1 MDFKKIVPHLIGIGI
16 LLAVAAI
23 FFAPNAFGG
32 KVLPQPDNDKARGMA
47 AEIQH
52 YIDTEGKVPLW
63 TNSAFG
69 GMPAFQIYSA
79 VENNWTEP
87 AFRALFLGTD
97 YTTVWVQVLIAML
110 CMYLL
115 LSVLGGNWRVAVFG
129 ALAYGITSYNMDL
142 LEAGHSTK
150 MATLAIAPGI
160 FAGAVLL
167 TRGRLLLGG
176 GIMALFVAMQV
187 FANHVQITYYTLL
200 LTGIYFLA
208 RLVEVIIGQRKK
220 DGVLGVPI
228 VTESAGAGA
237 SAAAGGGSAIVGW
250 LKAAVV
256 AVLAVALGFGSNL
269 SKLWPTYEY
278 SKETI
283 RGKSDLTAKAG
294 KGDGLDKDYLFGWS
308 CGKAESLTLLIP
320 HFAGGGGNER
330 FPNTKIYK
338 AIAAQGGRQQADQ
351 GTQPY
356 LYTGSQPF
364 VGTAIYFGAIVCF
377 LFFLGAWLVP
387 GSAKWWLFT
396 GGLFMVSLAWGKH
409 FGLNFFFYDHLP
421 MFNKF
426 RAVTMAFGMG
436 QLCVAALAALALQ
449 KLCDA
454 DIALARKKQAVWVGL
469 GAIGFLFLLALWLG
483 GEGAQDSEIRA
494 NAEIFKMIQDDRA
507 ALLKA
512 DLMRSLIFILISAAL
527 ILLYLGGRLKAAVMV
542 LAVAG
547 LSLFDHWGVCARTI
561 SSDDFEEKR
570 AATKPPTEEAYDK
583 QIKQDKD
590 LSYRVLDLSRGSFT
604 TNWNTS
610 YFHKSLTGYHA
621 AKLQR
626 YQEVVDSVLSQQ
638 QNFMQVIG
646 MMNGKYIVDQGKRLI
661 PNSFACGNA
670 WFVKN
675 YQIMPSPEAE
685 LQGLKTLNPQD
696 TALIEQA
703 YAAPLQN
710 LDIQWDSAN
719 TIRLTAYHPDRM
731 EYQYSAKTD
740 QLAVFSEM
748 YYTPERGWN
757 VLLDGQPV
765 AGGFT
770 KANYLLRAMRLP
782 AGEHK
787 LEMRFEPK
795 SFYTGEKVSL
805 IASLLTLLAFFGG
818 LFWLWKSG
826 SFGNPGQLSD
836 VERPESSRPAA
847 PAKTAP
853 VPEKKKGKK

>member
-87 AFRALFLGTD
+87 AFRALFLGGD
-97 YTTVWVQVLIAML
+97 YTTVWVQLFLAMAF
-110 CMYLL
+110 MYLL
-115 LSVLGGNWRVAVFG
+115 LSTLKADWRVAVFG
-129 ALAYGITSYNMDL
+129 ALAYGITSYNADI

-150 MATLAIAPGI
+150 MMALAIAPGI

-176 GIMALFVAMQV
+176 GLMALCVAMQV

-200 LTGIYFLA
+200 LVGIYFLA
-208 RLVEVIIGQRKK
+208 RLVEVARHGAW
-220 DGVLGVPI
+220 
-228 VTESAGAGA
+228 AGW
-237 SAAAGGGSAIVGW
+237 I
-250 LKAAVV
+250 KAAVV
-256 AVLAVALGFGSNL
+256 AAFAVALGFGSNL

-278 SKETI
+278 SQETI
-283 RGKSDLTAKAG
+283 RGKSDLAAKAN

-308 CGKAESLTLLIP
+308 CGKAESLTLLVP
-320 HFAGGGGNER
+320 HFAGGGAGER
-330 FPNTKIYK
+330 FPNTQIYK
-338 AIAAQGGRQQADQ
+338 AIAQQGGRQQAEQ
-351 GTQPY
+351 GAQQY
-356 LYTGSQPF
+356 LYTGAQPF

-387 GSAKWWLFT
+387 GSAKWWFFT
-396 GGLFMVSLAWGKH
+396 GGLFMVSLAWGKN

-426 RAVTMAFGMG
+426 RAVTMALGMG
-436 QLCVAALAALALQ
+436 QLCAAGLAALALQ

-469 GAIGFLFLLALWLG
+469 GATGFLFLLALLLG
-483 GEGAQDSEIRA
+483 GEGAQDSELRA
-494 NAEIFKMIQDDRA
+494 NPEILKMIREDRA

-512 DLMRSLIFILISAAL
+512 DLMRSLIFVLMAAAL
-527 ILLYLGGRLKAAVMV
+527 IMLYLGGRVKAALMV

-547 LSLFDHWGVCARTI
+547 LSLFDHWSVCARTI

-570 AATKPPTEEAYDK
+570 TATKPPTEEAYDK

-590 LSYRVLDLSRGSFT
+590 LSYRVLDLSRGGFA

-626 YQEVVDSVLSQQ
+626 YQEVVDSVLNTQ
-638 QNFMQVIG
+638 QNFMQVVG
-646 MMNGKYIVDQGKRLI
+646 MMNGKYIVDQGKRVI
-661 PNSFACGNA
+661 PNAFTCGNA

-675 YQIMPSPEAE
+675 YQTVPTPEAE
-685 LQGLKTLNPQD
+685 LQGLKTLNPKD
-696 TALIEQA
+696 TALIEQS
-703 YAAPLQN
+703 YAASLQG

-719 TIRLTAYHPDRM
+719 TIRLTAYHPDKM
-731 EYQYSAKTD
+731 EYEYSAKTE

-748 YYTPERGWN
+748 YYSPQRGWN

-805 IASLLTLLAFFGG
+805 VASLLTLLAFFGG
-818 LFWLWKSG
+818 LFWLWKNG
-826 SFGNPGQLSD
+826 SLGTPGQLSD
-836 VERPESSRPAA
+836 VERPESSRPAP

-853 VPEKKKGKK
+853 VPDKKKGKK

>member
-16 LLAVAAI
+16 LLAVAAL
-23 FFAPNAFGG
+23 FFAPNAFSG

-87 AFRALFLGTD
+87 AFRALFLGSD
-97 YTTVWVQVLIAML
+97 YTTVWVQLFIAML
-110 CMYLL
+110 CMFLL
-115 LSVLGGNWRVAVFG
+115 LSTLKADWRVAVFG
-129 ALAYGITSYNMDL
+129 ALAYGITSYNADI

-150 MATLAIAPGI
+150 MMALAMAPGI

-167 TRGRLLLGG
+167 TGGRLLLGG

-208 RLVEVIIGQRKK
+208 RLVEVARH
-220 DGVLGVPI
+220 
-228 VTESAGAGA
+228 GAWA
-237 SAAAGGGSAIVGW
+237 GW
-250 LKAAVV
+250 LKAAAV
-256 AVLAVALGFGSNL
+256 AALAVALGFGSNL

-283 RGKSDLTAKAG
+283 RGKSGLTAKAS
-294 KGDGLDKDYLFGWS
+294 KGDGLDTDYLFGWS
-308 CGKAESLTLLIP
+308 YGKAESLTLLVP
-320 HFAGGGGNER
+320 HFAGGGAGER
-330 FPNTKIYK
+330 FPDTKIYK
-338 AIAAQGGRQQADQ
+338 AIAQQGGRQQADQ
-351 GTQPY
+351 GAQQY

-387 GSAKWWLFT
+387 GSAKWWFFT

-426 RAVTMAFGMG
+426 RAVTMALGMG
-436 QLCVAALAALALQ
+436 QLCAAGLAALALQ
-449 KLCDA
+449 KLCDP
-454 DIALARKKQAVWVGL
+454 DIALARKKQALWVGL
-469 GAIGFLFLLALWLG
+469 GTTGLLLLLAMTLG
-483 GEGAQDSEIRA
+483 GEGAQDDQIRD
-494 NAEIFKMIQDDRA
+494 NAQIFKMIQEDRA
-507 ALLKA
+507 ALLRA
-512 DLMRSLIFILISAAL
+512 DMLRSLGFVLAAAAL
-527 ILLYLGGRLKAAVMV
+527 IWLYLGGRLKAGLTV
-542 LAVAG
+542 LAIAG
-547 LSLFDHWGVCARTI
+547 LSLFDHWGVCSRTI

-570 AATKPPTEEAYDK
+570 AAVKPPVEEAYDK

-590 LSYRVLDLSRGSFT
+590 LSYRVLDLSRGGFAS
-604 TNWNTS
+604 NWNTS

-626 YQEVVDSVLSQQ
+626 YQEVVDSVLNGE
-638 QNFMQVIG
+638 QNFMRVVG
-646 MMNGKYIVDQGKRLI
+646 MMNGKYIVDQNKRLI
-661 PNSFACGNA
+661 PNTFACGNA

-675 YQIMPSPEAE
+675 YQTVPTPEAE
-685 LQGLKTLNPQD
+685 LQGLKTLNPRD

-703 YAAPLQN
+703 YATPLQN

-731 EYQYSAKTD
+731 EYEYSAKTD

-748 YYTPERGWN
+748 YYSPERGWN

-782 AGEHK
+782 AGQHK

-805 IASLLTLLAFFGG
+805 VASLLTLLAFFGG
-818 LFWLWKSG
+818 LFWWWKNG
-826 SFGNPGQLSD
+826 SMGSPAQLAD
-836 VERPESSRPAA
+836 IERAETSRPAA
-847 PAKTAP
+847 PAKPAP
-853 VPEKKKGKK
+853 VPDKKNGKK

>member
-23 FFAPNAFGG
+23 FFAPNAFSG

-79 VENNWTEP
+79 AENNWTEP

-97 YTTVWVQVLIAML
+97 YTTVWVQLFIAML

-115 LSVLGGNWRVAVFG
+115 LSVLGADWRVAVFG
-129 ALAYGITSYNMDL
+129 ALAYGVTSYHVDI

-150 MATLAIAPGI
+150 MMALAMAPGI

-167 TRGRLLLGG
+167 ARGRLLLGG

-200 LTGIYFLA
+200 LTSIYFLA
-208 RLVEVIIGQRKK
+208 RLVE
-220 DGVLGVPI
+220 
-228 VTESAGAGA
+228 SARHGAWA
-237 SAAAGGGSAIVGW
+237 GW
-250 LKAAVV
+250 LKAAAV
-256 AVLAVALGFGSNL
+256 AAFAVALGFGSNL

-283 RGKSDLTAKAG
+283 RGKSGLAAKAG
-294 KGDGLDKDYLFGWS
+294 KGDGLDQDYLFGWS
-308 CGKAESLTLLIP
+308 YGKAESLTLLVP
-320 HFAGGGGNER
+320 HFAGGGANER
-330 FPNTKIYK
+330 FPDTKIYK
-338 AIAAQGGRQQADQ
+338 AIAAQGGRQQAEQ
-351 GTQPY
+351 GAQQY
-356 LYTGSQPF
+356 LYTGAQPF

-387 GSAKWWLFT
+387 GSAKWWFFA
-396 GGLFMVSLAWGKH
+396 GGTFMVTLAWGKN

-426 RAVTMAFGMG
+426 RAVTMALGMG
-436 QLCVAALAALALQ
+436 QLCAAGLAALALQ

-469 GAIGFLFLLALWLG
+469 GVTGLLFVLALVLG

-494 NAEIFKMIQDDRA
+494 NAEIFKMIQADRA

-512 DLMRSLIFILISAAL
+512 DLMRSLIFVLLSAAL
-527 ILLYLGGRLKAAVMV
+527 ILLYLGGRVRAAVMV
-542 LAVAG
+542 LLVAG
-547 LSLFDHWGVCARTI
+547 LSLFDHWSVCARTI

-570 AATKPPTEEAYDK
+570 TAVKPPSEEAYDK

-604 TNWNTS
+604 SNWNTS

-638 QNFMQVIG
+638 QNFMQVVG
-646 MMNGKYIVDQGKRLI
+646 MMNSKYIVDQGKRVI

-675 YQIMPSPEAE
+675 YQIVPSPEAE
-685 LQGLKTLNPQD
+685 LQGLKTLNPRD

-719 TIRLTAYHPDRM
+719 TIRLSAYHPDTMRY
-731 EYQYSAKTD
+731 EYSAKTD

-748 YYTPERGWN
+748 YYSPERGWN

-805 IASLLTLLAFFGG
+805 AASLLTLLAFFGG
-818 LFWLWKSG
+818 LFWLWKNG
-826 SFGNPGQLSD
+826 SLGSPNQLSD
-836 VERPESSRPAA
+836 IERPEPSRPA
-847 PAKTAP
+847 PPVKTAA
-853 VPEKKKGKK
+853 VPEKKKGKR

>member
-16 LLAVAAI
+16 LLAVAAL
-23 FFAPNAFGG
+23 FFAPNAFSG

-87 AFRALFLGTD
+87 AFRALFLGSD
-97 YTTVWVQVLIAML
+97 YTTVWVQLFIAML
-110 CMYLL
+110 CMFLL
-115 LSVLGGNWRVAVFG
+115 LTTLKTNWRVAVFG
-129 ALAYGITSYNMDL
+129 ALAYGITSYNVDI

-150 MATLAIAPGI
+150 MMALAMAPGI

-167 TRGRLLLGG
+167 TGGRLLLGG

-208 RLVEVIIGQRKK
+208 RLVEVARH
-220 DGVLGVPI
+220 
-228 VTESAGAGA
+228 GAWT
-237 SAAAGGGSAIVGW
+237 GW
-250 LKAAVV
+250 LKGAAV
-256 AVLAVALGFGSNL
+256 AAFAVALGFGSNL

-283 RGKSDLTAKAG
+283 RGKSGLTAKAA
-294 KGDGLDKDYLFGWS
+294 KGDGLDTDYLFGWS
-308 CGKAESLTLLIP
+308 YGKAESLTLLVP
-320 HFAGGGGNER
+320 HFAGGGAGER
-330 FPNTKIYK
+330 FPETKIYK
-338 AIAAQGGRQQADQ
+338 AIAQQGGRQQAEQ
-351 GTQPY
+351 GTQQY
-356 LYTGSQPF
+356 LYTGAQPF

-387 GSAKWWLFT
+387 GSAKWWFFT
-396 GGLFMVSLAWGKH
+396 GGIFMVSLAWGKN
-409 FGLNFFFYDHLP
+409 FGLNFFFYDYLP

-426 RAVTMAFGMG
+426 RAVTMALGMG
-436 QLCVAALAALALQ
+436 QLCAAGLAALALQ
-449 KLCDA
+449 KLCDP
-454 DIALARKKQAVWVGL
+454 DIALARKKQALWVGL
-469 GAIGFLFLLALWLG
+469 GSTGLLLLLAMMLS
-483 GEGAQDSEIRA
+483 GEGAQDGQIRD
-494 NAEIFKMIQDDRA
+494 NAEIFKMIQEDRA
-507 ALLKA
+507 ALLRA
-512 DLMRSLIFILISAAL
+512 DMLRSLGFVLAAAAL
-527 ILLYLGGRLKAAVMV
+527 IWLYLGGRLKAGVTV

-547 LSLFDHWGVCARTI
+547 LSLFDHWGVCSRTI
-561 SSDDFEEKR
+561 SSDDFESKR
-570 AATKPPTEEAYDK
+570 EAIKPPVEEAYDK

-590 LSYRVLDLSRGSFT
+590 LSYRVLDLSRGGFAS
-604 TNWNTS
+604 NWNTS

-626 YQEVVDSVLSQQ
+626 YQEVVDSVLNTQ
-638 QNFMQVIG
+638 QNFVNVIG
-646 MMNGKYIVDQGKRLI
+646 MMNGKYIVDQNKRLI
-661 PNSFACGNA
+661 PNAFACGNA

-675 YQIMPSPEAE
+675 YQIVPTPEAE
-685 LQGLKTLNPQD
+685 LQGLKTLNPMD

-703 YAAPLQN
+703 YSAPLQG

-719 TIRLTAYHPDRM
+719 TIRLTAYHPDKM
-731 EYQYSAKTD
+731 EYEYSAKTD

-748 YYTPERGWN
+748 YYSPERGWN

-782 AGEHK
+782 AGQHK

-795 SFYTGEKVSL
+795 SFYTGEKLSL
-805 IASLLTLLAFFGG
+805 VATLLTLLAFFGG
-818 LFWLWKSG
+818 LFWWWKNG
-826 SFGNPGQLSD
+826 AFGNPVQLAD
-836 VERPESSRPAA
+836 VERAEASRPAA
-847 PAKTAP
+847 PAKTAV

>member
-79 VENNWTEP
+79 VENNWAEP

-97 YTTVWVQVLIAML
+97 YTTVWVQLFISML

-115 LSVLGGNWRVAVFG
+115 LSVLSADWRVAVFG
-129 ALAYGITSYNMDL
+129 ALAYGVTSYHVDI

-150 MATLAIAPGI
+150 MMALAMAPGI

-167 TRGRLLLGG
+167 NRGRLLLGG
-176 GIMALFVAMQV
+176 GILALFLAMQV

-208 RLVEVIIGQRKK
+208 RLVEVIVGERKK
-220 DGVLGVPI
+220 DRALGALI
-228 VTESAGAGA
+228 EAEGAGA
-237 SAAAGGGSAIVGW
+237 NAAAAGGSAVAGW
-250 LKAAVV
+250 LKAAAV
-256 AVLAVALGFGSNL
+256 AAFAVALGFGSNL

-283 RGKSDLTAKAG
+283 RGKSSLAAKAD

-308 CGKAESLTLLIP
+308 YGKAESLTLLVP
-320 HFAGGGGNER
+320 HFAGGGANER
-330 FPNTKIYK
+330 FPNTKTYK
-338 AIAAQGGRQQADQ
+338 AIASQGGRQQAEQ
-351 GTQPY
+351 GTQQY
-356 LYTGSQPF
+356 LYTGAQPF

-387 GSAKWWLFT
+387 GSAKWWFFA
-396 GGLFMVSLAWGKH
+396 GGIFMVSLAWGKN

-426 RAVTMAFGMG
+426 RAVTMALGMG
-436 QLCVAALAALALQ
+436 QLCAAGLAALALQ

-454 DIALARKKQAVWVGL
+454 DLALARKKQAVWVGL
-469 GAIGFLFLLALWLG
+469 GTTGLLFLLALLLG
-483 GEGAQDSEIRA
+483 GEGVQDSELRA
-494 NAEIFKMIQDDRA
+494 NPEIFKMIQEDRA

-512 DLMRSLIFILISAAL
+512 DLMRSLVFVLLAAAL
-527 ILLYLGGRLKAAVMV
+527 IMLYLGGRVKAALMV

-547 LSLFDHWGVCARTI
+547 LSLADHWSVCARTI

-570 AATKPPTEEAYDK
+570 TATKPPTEEAYDK

-590 LSYRVLDLSRGSFT
+590 LSYRVLDLSRGGFT
-604 TNWNTS
+604 SNWNTS

-626 YQEVVDSVLSQQ
+626 YQEVVDSVLNTQ
-638 QNFMQVIG
+638 QNFMQVVG
-646 MMNGKYIVDQGKRLI
+646 MMNGKYIVDQSKRVI
-661 PNSFACGNA
+661 PNAFACGNA

-675 YQIMPSPEAE
+675 YQTVPTPEAE
-685 LQGLKTLNPQD
+685 LQGLKTLNPKD
-696 TALIEQA
+696 TALIEQS
-703 YAAPLQN
+703 YAASLQG
-710 LDIQWDSAN
+710 LDIRWDSAN
-719 TIRLTAYHPDRM
+719 TIRLTAYHPDKM
-731 EYQYSAKTD
+731 EYEYSAKTE

-782 AGEHK
+782 AGDHK

-805 IASLLTLLAFFGG
+805 VASLLTLLAFFGG
-818 LFWLWKSG
+818 LFWLWKNG
-826 SFGNPGQLSD
+826 SLGNPGQLSD
-836 VERPESSRPAA
+836 VERPESSRPAPPTKA
-847 PAKTAP
+847 AP
-853 VPEKKKGKK
+853 VPDRKKGKK